1 MIKKI
6 PILLSLVLLA
16 VPIMATACNDNS
28 TDNST
33 VTLTVTP
40 VPQVEGAAF
49 TGNYSFYGIDSDGD
63 GIYNSLAIDAEVNI
77 SIAGDYYVTGSL
89 ESSDTLITDSRF
101 YYSTIPN
108 VHCALSVSEPGLETI
123 TLTLSGEDIYRSGID
138 GIYTADLFIG
148 RNGSVVDYQSFDSPF
163 YNHNEFGELPAG
175 MEVIADYGEDI
186 DGNGLFDYLTAE
198 VDVTVRGATD
208 YILVGILYCKEGEIT
223 SVTNAYYLEESVV
236 LKLNFDG
243 TKLRLSEID
252 GPYLLDVNLYCE
264 YYNQIGS
271 QEYFTSTYMHTDF
284 QEPAHRFTGTYSDY
298 GTDTDGDGLYNYL
311 TIEVG
316 IEITASGDY
325 TVIGQLY
332 DSSGEERETAET
344 SAHLEVGVQSLT
356 INFSGSSI
364 NRNRIDGPYYLKYL
378 LLHGS
383 EMTDIFD
390 FEADAYAT
398 SAYKSTDFSDPYNP
412 YMPWYKGEIEE
423 EELEAAETE
432 LANVQAATIAMMIDN
447 KLTELPNP
455 VTEPTNDMSAFPDN
469 TSACGVDKINDWDG
483 NAYQSGDKDGYIL
496 YQHDTT
502 ADNMQSNLVNYI
514 NMQYTSGTYTVDADG
529 TVTQVTPGFE

>member
-6 PILLSLVLLA
+6 SILLSLVLLA

-28 TDNST
+28 TDNSA

-63 GIYNSLAIDAEVNI
+63 GIYNSLAIDAEVNV
-77 SIAGDYYVTGSL
+77 SIAGDYFVTGSL
-89 ESSDTLITDSRF
+89 KSDNTTITDMSSYRLTMPLSF
-101 YYSTIPN
+101 F
-108 VHCALSVSEPGLETI
+108 LSVSEPGLETI
-123 TLTLSGEDIYRSGID
+123 TLTFSGEYIYCRGID
-138 GIYTADLFIG
+138 GIYTAVLVIG
-148 RNGSVVDYQSFDSPF
+148 RNGSVADYQSFDGPF
-163 YNHNEFGELPAG
+163 YNHNEFGEIPAG

-198 VDVTVRGATD
+198 VDVTVRRATD
-208 YILVGILYCKEGEIT
+208 CILAGILYCKEGEIT
-223 SVTNAYYLEESVV
+223 SVTNTYYLEESVV

-316 IEITASGDY
+316 IEITAPGDY
-325 TVIGQLY
+325 TVEGYLY
-332 DSSGEERETAET
+332 DSSEELIDIAYT
-344 SAHLEVGVQSLT
+344 SDYLDVGNQSVILDF
-356 INFSGSSI
+356 NGVSI
-364 NRNRIDGPYYLKYL
+364 NRNQVDGPYYLKYL
-378 LLHGS
+378 TLRDSDSDQDDLINFVLDACTTFAYSFADFQLPPKPWSALTDNYRDHG
-383 EMTDIFD
+383 TDTDGDGIFD
-390 FEADAYAT
+390 YLTVDVEVVLVEPGQCVIWAQLADSNGEEIVWAENSAELGAEQPQIIQLNFSGEAIYNHGVDG
-398 SAYKSTDFSDPYNP
+398 PY
-412 YMPWYKGEIEE
+412 YLRDVYIYHTG
-423 EELEAAETE
+423 
-432 LANVQAATIAMMIDN
+432 
-447 KLTELPNP
+447 
-455 VTEPTNDMSAFPDN
+455 EPTLPDYVSEAYTTSTYEFTEFQKPDMP
-469 TSACGVDKINDWDG
+469 
-483 NAYQSGDKDGYIL
+483 
-496 YQHDTT
+496 
-502 ADNMQSNLVNYI
+502 
-514 NMQYTSGTYTVDADG
+514 
-529 TVTQVTPGFE
+529 